1 MGGYAGEMT
10 ARSVSV
16 VLPKEVAD
24 VVRREATRTGR
35 TDAEVVELAVRRL
48 VAPSVLDRL
57 WERSTLNEDEAM
69 TLAVEEQRALRAQ
82 RQAS

>member
-16 VLPKEVAD
+16 VLPEEVAD

-82 RQAS
+82 CQAS

>member
-1 MGGYAGEMT
+1 M
-10 ARSVSV
+10 
-16 VLPKEVAD
+16 VLPEEVAD

>member
-1 MGGYAGEMT
+1 M
-10 ARSVSV
+10 
-16 VLPKEVAD
+16 VLPEEVAD

-82 RQAS
+82 CQAS

>member
-1 MGGYAGEMT
+1 M
-10 ARSVSV
+10 